1 MRLCV
6 TNIVAGAPAEHAI
19 TKANHAA
26 YAARIGADY
35 CPVYLPAPA
44 TAGRAKACSWKYAA
58 ADVAAQYTLTLYLDC
73 DCVVTR
79 LCPSF
84 HTAVPPGHWGVVDEL
99 CVITNAA
106 KASVETVQAINW
118 GAQPWTLNAGVMIMP
133 SDAKKVYKSEL
144 ITEHWLNDQ
153 AALSA
158 RLYRGEAKYRL
169 IDRRWNWSFMHPY
182 FLTGLEFAYII
193 HRAGQPIFTP
203 LGGVE
208 QQYRGLERD
217 IQAYG

>member
-6 TNIVAGAPAEHAI
+6 TNIVAGSPREHEI
-19 TKANHAA
+19 TKQNHAN
-26 YAARIGADY
+26 YAARIGAEY
-35 CPVYLPAPA
+35 VAVRLPAPDVSD
-44 TAGRAKACSWKYAA
+44 RSKACGWKYTA
-58 ADVAAQYTLTLYLDC
+58 ADVAANYDLTLYLDC
-73 DCVVTR
+73 DCVITR

-84 HTAVPPGHWGVVDEL
+84 HTAVPAGHWGVIDEL
-99 CVITNAA
+99 CVITGGAR
-106 KASVETVQAINW
+106 ASVETVQARNW
-118 GAQPWTLNAGVMIMP
+118 VAQPWTINAGVMIMP
-133 SDAKKVYKSEL
+133 SDAKRVYKPQSLE
-144 ITEHWLNDQ
+144 EHWLNDQ

-158 RLYRGEAKYRL
+158 SLYNDEAKYRL

-182 FLTGLEFAYII
+182 FLTGLPTAYII

-217 IQAYG
+217 IQLYA

>member
-6 TNIVAGAPAEHAI
+6 TNIVAGSPPEHDI
-19 TKANHAA
+19 TTANHAA

-35 CPVYLPAPA
+35 CPVYLSIPDV
-44 TAGRAKACSWKYAA
+44 RDRSKACSWKYAA
-58 ADVAAQYTLTLYLDC
+58 ADVAAKYDLTLYLDN

-84 HTAVPPGHWGVVDEL
+84 ATAVPAGHWGVVDEL
-99 CVITNAA
+99 CVIIGGAR
-106 KASVETVQAINW
+106 ASVETVQVHNW

-133 SDAKKVYKSEL
+133 PDAKRVYKPD
-144 ITEHWLNDQ
+144 IIAEHWLNDQ

-158 RLYRGEAKYRL
+158 RLYRDEAKYRL
-169 IDRRWNWSFMHPY
+169 IDRRWNWSYMHPY
-182 FLTGLEFAYII
+182 FLTGLEVAYII

-203 LGGVE
+203 LGGLE

-217 IQAYG
+217 IRLYA